1 MAAESGASIHT
12 EAVQRKSRVYRPG
25 LTKAQTSSRASPLAM
40 HIRHRRQRPRH
51 DGATL
56 MRYVQSRASNVAAQP
71 VTLALA
77 HPAAAGITLE
87 QRMVHSPLE
96 VEP

>member
-1 MAAESGASIHT
+1 M
-12 EAVQRKSRVYRPG
+12 
-25 LTKAQTSSRASPLAM
+25 
-40 HIRHRRQRPRH
+40 
-51 DGATL
+51 
-56 MRYVQSRASNVAAQP
+56 QSRASNVAAQP

>member
-1 MAAESGASIHT
+1 M
-12 EAVQRKSRVYRPG
+12 
-25 LTKAQTSSRASPLAM
+25 
-40 HIRHRRQRPRH
+40 
-51 DGATL
+51 
-56 MRYVQSRASNVAAQP
+56 QSRDSNVAAQP